1 VIAERGKHMDQKT
14 ALQMLDELRNI
25 RAVLTQILERQ
36 TDIAQGMTAMKQLV
50 AARLEL
56 NRPDEE
62 HLAPRHRRS

>member
-1 VIAERGKHMDQKT
+1 MDQQT

-25 RAVLTQILERQ
+25 RAVLAQILERQ

-50 AARLEL
+50 ATRLEL

-62 HLAPRHRRS
+62 HHRARHRRS

>member
-1 VIAERGKHMDQKT
+1 MDQRT

-36 TDIAQGMTAMKQLV
+36 TDIAQGMTAMRQLV

-56 NRPDEE
+56 DRPEEE
-62 HLAPRHRRS
+62 HHPARHR